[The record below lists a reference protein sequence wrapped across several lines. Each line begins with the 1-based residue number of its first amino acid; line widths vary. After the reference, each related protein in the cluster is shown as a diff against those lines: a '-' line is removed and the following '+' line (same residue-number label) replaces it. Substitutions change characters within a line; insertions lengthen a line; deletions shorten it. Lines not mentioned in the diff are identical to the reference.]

1 MEAYEVMVM
10 FGPEVEE
17 PRQDEVIAR
26 IRQVAEEAGGTF
38 QASDNW
44 GRRKLAYEI
53 RHQGEA
59 FYHVVTF
66 TTTPEALAEIE
77 RVLKITDEVLRHMAT
92 RQLTRR
98 TGPAEEPVPVA

>member
-10 FGPEVEE
+10 FGPDVEDG
-17 PRQDEVIAR
+17 RQDEVLAR
-26 IRQVAEEAGGTF
+26 IRQVAEAAGGTF
-38 QASDNW
+38 QSADNW

-59 FYHVVTF
+59 IYHVVAF

-98 TGPAEEPVPVA
+98 TGPVEEPVPVA